1 MIDLGNQRIAQ
12 RRDREKSLNTL
23 LGVKKRWECL

>member
-1 MIDLGNQRIAQ
+1 MIELEISGLLRGEI
-12 RRDREKSLNTL
+12 EKSLNTL